1 MDLGPLAPLDSA
13 NPTKRI
19 VVGDSL
25 TRWTPRTFTA
35 PALALL
41 LLPGVLFSQA
51 NREHRGSIVIVT
63 GQQATLPIPTLM
75 EGAANTVGNLELADQ
90 LFLRLA
96 GLGPT
101 LLSAGDGGFVPLL
114 ARSWTRRDSLTLAFD
129 LDPRAR
135 WQDGAPVTSRDVV
148 FTFERARNPAI
159 SPRLVELLR
168 HITSVT
174 AEGERRVVFRYD
186 RRYPEQL
193 YDAVYHV
200 APLPAHLLDT
210 IPPEA
215 LARSA
220 FAAQPV
226 GSGAYRLVRNVPGQF
241 VELAANDGF
250 FLGKPK
256 LERVIIRV
264 ASDPDARLN
273 LLLSGQADAMDYVVP
288 PLENLPRIAADT
300 SLRLIPVPSPTV
312 GFFLFNQ
319 RDPSQPSEPHPV
331 LSDRRVRRA
340 ITLGLDRQLLVRAVF
355 GSYAE
360 VPYGP
365 ASSLLWIRHGAPRP
379 ERTNPNE
386 ARRLL
391 EQAGWKDSDGDGI
404 RDRAGRPLYLTLS
417 LPTSSAVRR
426 QMALLA
432 QQQLRQIG
440 VSLELSQLE
449 FPLWVERRTA
459 GKFDIDF
466 AGTVQDPSPSGLTQ
480 GWSCAGG
487 TNVAKYCNPRVDT
500 LLQQAI
506 LGLGRGDPEQRWVAV
521 LRQIE
526 ADAPATFLYTP
537 STVYAVK
544 RRFRNVTITPASSWQ
559 LLREWSDAN

>member
-1 MDLGPLAPLDSA
+1 MDLGPLGQLDSA
-13 NPTKRI
+13 NPTNGF

-25 TRWTPRTFTA
+25 TRWTPRILTTA
-35 PALALL
+35 ALALL
-41 LLPGVLFSQA
+41 SLPGQVRSQSS
-51 NREHRGSIVIVT
+51 REHRGSIVIVT

-101 LLSAGDGGFVPLL
+101 LLSAGDRGFVPLL

-135 WQDGAPVTSRDVV
+135 WQDGVPVTSRDVL

-159 SPRLVELLR
+159 APRLVELLR

-174 AEGERRVVFRYD
+174 AEGEHRVVFRYD
-186 RRYPEQL
+186 RKYPEQL

-210 IPPEA
+210 IPAEA
-215 LARSA
+215 LARST
-220 FAAQPV
+220 FASQPV
-226 GSGAYRLVRNVPGQF
+226 GSGPYRLVRNVPGEF
-241 VELAANDGF
+241 VELAAYDRF

-256 LERVIIRV
+256 IERVIIRT
-264 ASDPDARLN
+264 AADPDARLN

-288 PLENLPRIAADT
+288 PMENLTRIKADS

-319 RDPSQPSEPHPV
+319 RDPNQLSQPHPI

-355 GSYAE
+355 RSYAE

-365 ASSLLWIRHGAPRP
+365 VSSLLWIGHGSPRP
-379 ERTNPNE
+379 ERTNPAE

-391 EQAGWKDSDGDGI
+391 DQAGWKDSDGDGI
-404 RDRAGRPLYLTLS
+404 RDRNGRSLSLTLS
-417 LPTSSAVRR
+417 LPTTSAVRR
-426 QMALLA
+426 QMGLLA

-440 VSLELSQLE
+440 VSLELTQFE

-466 AGTVQDPSPSGLTQ
+466 SGSVQDPSPSGLTQ
-480 GWSCAGG
+480 AWSCSGG

-500 LLQQAI
+500 LLQEAI
-506 LGLGRGDPEQRWVAV
+506 LGSGGDPAQRWMAV

-537 STVYAVK
+537 YTVYAVK